1 MPKKTKKPADGG
13 SGVDLLDKDE
23 IKSSNEP
30 PKKYKVIF
38 HNDDFTPMD
47 FVAAILIAVFNMPP
61 TAAWEITLDIH
72 EKGRGIA
79 EAGLSKEIAETKT
92 EKVIATAR
100 SLGHPL
106 LATFEPE

>member
-1 MPKKTKKPADGG
+1 M
-13 SGVDLLDKDE
+13 V
-23 IKSSNEP
+23 
-30 PKKYKVIF
+30 
-38 HNDDFTPMD
+38 
-47 FVAAILIAVFNMPP
+47 
-61 TAAWEITLDIH
+61 AWEITLDIH